1 MTETNPDISNI
12 LKSLEQEKQVE
23 SLAYLVEKLPGL
35 VDTMKVVEDKADF
48 LIDALTDQKSLSLI
62 AAETENKINDLQ
74 IDETH
79 FDAILKMTHML
90 PRLVPMMEQ
99 MDNIAAFLEDV
110 ATDEKTVS
118 MLIDGV
124 NDVVP
129 IKEGA
134 EILDEANAHFKENA
148 AQPDISI
155 FGLMKMLKDPV
166 VQDGLKYTQSL
177 LHVINKRK

>member
-1 MTETNPDISNI
+1 MTETNPKFDDV
-12 LKSLEQEKQVE
+12 LKGLEQDKQIE
-23 SLAYLVEKLPGL
+23 SLAYLVEKLPDL

-48 LIDALTDQKSLSLI
+48 LISSLSDQQSLSVL
-62 AAETENKINDLQ
+62 AEDTEKKINDLQ

-99 MDNIAAFLEDV
+99 MDNIVAFLEDV

-118 MLIDGV
+118 MLIDGM
-124 NDVVP
+124 NDIVP
-129 IKEGA
+129 IKEST
-134 EILDEANAHFKENA
+134 EILEETNKHFKANSN
-148 AQPDISI
+148 QSDISI

-166 VQDGLKYTQSL
+166 IQDGLKYTQSL
-177 LHVINKRK
+177 LHVVNKHR

>member
-1 MTETNPDISNI
+1 MTKTNPKFDDV
-12 LKSLEQEKQVE
+12 LKGLEQDKQVE
-23 SLAYLVEKLPGL
+23 SLAYLVEKLPDL

-48 LIDALTDQKSLSLI
+48 LISSLTDQQSLSVI
-62 AAETENKINDLQ
+62 AKDTEKKINDLQ

-99 MDNIAAFLEDV
+99 MDNIVAFLEDV

-118 MLIDGV
+118 MLIDGI
-124 NDVVP
+124 NDIVP
-129 IKEGA
+129 IKEST
-134 EILDEANAHFKENA
+134 EILEETNEHFKANSD
-148 AQPDISI
+148 QSDISI

-177 LHVINKRK
+177 LHVINKRR